1 MMKRIR
7 TLLIV
12 ASAFTAGLF
21 LAPRL
26 LAGTFVQ
33 DTVVAPVVSFTPEA
47 LLKFWSNQAL
57 ARGVTN
63 DAQWNT
69 AMNQI
74 FSAAAFPG
82 VDPTS
87 LAFLR
92 SFFIQ
97 YVHVGP

>member
-1 MMKRIR
+1 MMKRLR
-7 TLLIV
+7 VLLIV
-12 ASAFTAGLF
+12 VVAFGAGLF
-21 LAPRL
+21 VAPRL

-33 DTVVAPVVSFTPEA
+33 DTSASPIVSLTQEA

-63 DAQWNT
+63 DAQWTT
-69 AMNQI
+69 AMNQV

-82 VDPTS
+82 IDPTS

-97 YVHVGP
+97 FVHVGP